1 VYLDTSY
8 IAKFYFNEPESP
20 RVRELVET
28 ADTIHSSLWALAEFH
43 GVIHRRLRE
52 GSLSPND
59 AHELSSRFYGHV
71 REGLWKLIPVQE
83 ALLRRT
89 SALIVSA
96 PRFVRLCYYVVV
108 RTTLDISD
116 EAYYIAKAIARDQN
130 RSLGR
135 VVGDLILQ
143 SSKGAKG
150 ASIKMSDYGF
160 PTFRCARPVTTED
173 VKALDDEE

>member
-1 VYLDTSY
+1 MRGASGD
-8 IAKFYFNEPESP
+8 
-20 RVRELVET
+20 R
-28 ADTIHSSLWALAEFH
+28 ALN
-43 GVIHRRLRE
+43 
-52 GSLSPND
+52 S
-59 AHELSSRFYGHV
+59 
-71 REGLWKLIPVQE
+71 
-83 ALLRRT
+83 
-89 SALIVSA
+89 SALSHQGPIASVSGTVNL
-96 PRFVRLCYYVVV
+96 PHFVRLCYYVVV

-143 SSKGAKG
+143 STKGAKG

>member
-1 VYLDTSY
+1 M
-8 IAKFYFNEPESP
+8 N
-20 RVRELVET
+20 
-28 ADTIHSSLWALAEFH
+28 
-43 GVIHRRLRE
+43 
-52 GSLSPND
+52 
-59 AHELSSRFYGHV
+59 
-71 REGLWKLIPVQE
+71 
-83 ALLRRT
+83 
-89 SALIVSA
+89 
-96 PRFVRLCYYVVV
+96 FVRFANPSQFVLLCYDAVV

-143 SSKGAKG
+143 SAKGAKG
-150 ASIKMSDYGF
+150 ASIGMSDYGF